1 MTRTEA
7 GCRLAL
13 VCTIMLLTMEG
24 YRRITPGRV
33 ETMIEDARR
42 EKEMK

>member
-1 MTRTEA
+1 
-7 GCRLAL
+7 
-13 VCTIMLLTMEG
+13 MEG

-33 ETMIEDARR
+33 ETMIEDTRR